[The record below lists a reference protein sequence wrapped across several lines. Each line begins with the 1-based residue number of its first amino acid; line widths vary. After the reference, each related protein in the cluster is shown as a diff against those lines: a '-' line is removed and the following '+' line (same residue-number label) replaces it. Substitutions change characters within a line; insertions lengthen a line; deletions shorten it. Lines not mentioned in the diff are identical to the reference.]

1 MNQANVR
8 TQVEQIVRQVVEA
21 RLAAAGERRVPISV
35 SARHLHIRPDHLETL
50 FGPGA
55 QLTKLKDLMQTGEFA
70 ANETVTV
77 VGPNRRVFE
86 KVRIL
91 GPVRKA
97 TQVELSFTDG
107 RYLGMDLPARLSG
120 NIQGTLPIVL
130 VGPVGTVRLSE
141 GTIRALRHI
150 HVAEEDAV
158 RMGLQHGQMVSVR
171 TDGPTGVTFDSV
183 LIRILKNAKL
193 EMHIDTDEGNAA
205 GLKESGTGVIL

>member
-1 MNQANVR
+1 MMGQDLRSRLERVVR
-8 TQVEQIVRQVVEA
+8 EVVES
-21 RLAAAGERRVPISV
+21 RLQPSGERRVPISV
-35 SARHLHIRPDHLETL
+35 SARHLHIRPDHLEIL

-55 QLTKLKDLMQTGEFA
+55 QLTKFKDLMQTGEFA

-107 RYLGMDLPARLSG
+107 RYIGMDLPARLSG
-120 NIQGTLPIVL
+120 NIGGTLPIVL
-130 VGPVGTVRLSE
+130 VGPRGTLRLDE

-150 HVAEEDAV
+150 HIPEDLAA
-158 RMGLQHGQMVSVR
+158 RFGLQHGQMVSVR
-171 TDGPTGVTFDSV
+171 VVGPTGVTFDNV
-183 LIRILKNAKL
+183 LIRVLKNAQL

-205 GLKESGTGVIL
+205 GLNESGTGVIL

>member
-1 MNQANVR
+1 MNTESLRSYVERVVR
-8 TQVEQIVRQVVEA
+8 EVVNT
-21 RLAAAGERRVPISV
+21 RVVAGGDRRVPISV
-35 SARHLHIRPDHLETL
+35 SARHLHIRPDHLEAL
-50 FGPGA
+50 FGRGA
-55 QLTKLKDLMQTGEFA
+55 QLTKFKDLMQTGEFA

-107 RYLGMDLPARLSG
+107 RFLGMDLPARLSG
-120 NIQGTLPIVL
+120 NIQGTLPITL
-130 VGPVGTVRLSE
+130 VGPVGTVRLEE

-150 HVAEEDAV
+150 HISEEEAV
-158 RMGLQHGQMVSVR
+158 QLGLQHGQMVRVR
-171 TDGPTGVTFDSV
+171 ADGSTGVTFDNV
-183 LIRILKNAKL
+183 LVRVLKNARL

-205 GLKESGTGVIL
+205 GLKESSVGIIL

>member
-1 MNQANVR
+1 MKTADTR
-8 TQVEQIVRQVVEA
+8 AHVERIVRAVVES
-21 RLAAAGERRVPISV
+21 RVRNSPERRVLINV
-35 SARHLHIRPDHLETL
+35 SARHLHIRQDHLEVL
-50 FGPGA
+50 FGSGTR
-55 QLTKLKDLMQTGEFA
+55 LTKLKDLIQTGEFA

-107 RYLGMDLPARLSG
+107 RYLGMELPARVSG
-120 NIQGTLPIVL
+120 DIKGTLPIVL
-130 VGPVGTVRLSE
+130 VGPAGTLRLEE

-150 HVAEEDAV
+150 HVSEEDAP
-158 RMGLQHGQMVSVR
+158 RLGLQHGQMVRVR
-171 TDGPTGVTFDSV
+171 VDGPAGVTFDNV
-183 LIRILKNAKL
+183 LIRVLKNAKL

-205 GLKESGTGVIL
+205 GMKDSGAGVIL